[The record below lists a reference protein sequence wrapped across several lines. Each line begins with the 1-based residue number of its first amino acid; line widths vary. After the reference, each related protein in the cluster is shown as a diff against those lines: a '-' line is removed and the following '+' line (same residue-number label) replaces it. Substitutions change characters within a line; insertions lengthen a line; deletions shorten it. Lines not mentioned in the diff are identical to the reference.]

1 MSFNPTSRVR
11 RGHGYSADPDQVAD
25 ELYQQLWQPDCS
37 LVLLFV
43 APDYQLDNLAAA
55 LTRRFGDIPVVGCTT
70 AGEISPDGYRSHSI
84 VGASFAAPD
93 FFVEVQ
99 HIGDLPHFDLS
110 DALGTVMSA
119 RYSLG
124 QKAGFPLERHA
135 FALLLVDGLS
145 AREEQ
150 LAGRLARALGDIPIC
165 GGSAGD
171 NMRFERTHILV
182 DGQFVSDSAALV
194 LIATPHPFEVFKS
207 EHAIRSG
214 ERVVV
219 TEADAEAR
227 LVTEINAEPAAAEY
241 ARLLGVSPERLTP
254 LSFAAHPLV
263 LNVGGVPYVRS
274 IQRINPDLSL
284 SFFCAI
290 DEGIV
295 LSGTRATDIVDNL
308 ARTFRELRGRLG
320 EFQIVLGFDCIL
332 RTLPLLQSDAL
343 PRLSALLAANA
354 VVGFST
360 YGEQYQAMHVNQT
373 FTGIAIGYGA
383 QHD

>member
-1 MSFNPTSRVR
+1 MINPATGGIR
-11 RGHGYSADPDQVAD
+11 RCHAYQADPDEVAA
-25 ELYQQLWQPDCS
+25 ELYRQLWQPDCR

-43 APDYQLDNLAAA
+43 APDYPLDTLAPA
-55 LTRRFGDIPVVGCTT
+55 LSLHFGDIPVVGCTT
-70 AGEISPDGYRSHSI
+70 AGEISPDGYRYHSI
-84 VGASFAAPD
+84 TGASFAAPD
-93 FFVEVQ
+93 FFAEVR
-99 HIGDLPHFDLS
+99 HIRGLSDYDLS

-124 QKAGFPLERHA
+124 QQCGFPLERHT

-145 AREEQ
+145 ACEEQ
-150 LAGRLARALGDIPIC
+150 LAGHLARALGEIPIC

-171 NMRFERTHILV
+171 NMRFERTHILIK
-182 DGQFVSDSAALV
+182 GEFVSDSAALV
-194 LIATPHPFEVFKS
+194 LIATRHPFEVFKS
-207 EHAIRSG
+207 EHAVRHG
-214 ERVVV
+214 ERMVV
-219 TEADAEAR
+219 TEADASSR

-241 ARLLGVSPERLTP
+241 ARLLGMSPERLSP
-254 LSFAAHPLV
+254 LTFAAHPLV

-295 LSGTRATDIVDNL
+295 LSGSRAMDIVDNL
-308 ARTFRELRGRLG
+308 ARTFQQVRQRLG
-320 EFQIVLGFDCIL
+320 AFQIVLGFDCIL

-343 PRLSALLAANA
+343 ARLSQLLAANA

-360 YGEQYQAMHVNQT
+360 YGEQYRAMHVNQT
-373 FTGIAIGYGA
+373 FTGIAIGYGHG
-383 QHD
+383 HD